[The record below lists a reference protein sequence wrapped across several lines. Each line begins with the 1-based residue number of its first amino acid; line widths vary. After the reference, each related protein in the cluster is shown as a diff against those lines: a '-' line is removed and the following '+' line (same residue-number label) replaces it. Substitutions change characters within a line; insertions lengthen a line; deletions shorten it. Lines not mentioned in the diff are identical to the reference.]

1 MNRNYFMI
9 RAMNSQVK
17 DFKVFFENKVVA
29 VGWSEIDFSDFQ
41 KTDGNELKKEVKKV
55 YYSSKDWHPPL
66 VGKKLNEVKRFHTIN
81 KGDYIIIP
89 YWNSIRLAIAKDE
102 HIYSKKAYDLDLANQ
117 IKVDY
122 LLTKDDFKTIPRNS
136 LSEGLQRRLRVRGST
151 VSDLYEF
158 RDEIEQIF
166 EKENYSWTSAYEEK
180 ENELIISLKSKLFK
194 NIQNGTTN
202 LTTGGIGLEHL
213 VKELF
218 ECEGYHANVLAK
230 TAFPEYGDADVLAV
244 KSDRFQETKIL
255 IQVKHHSGYTDSWG
269 IEQLKKIKELSAYE
283 DYKFML
289 VTSAKISEKIKEK
302 ADTLD
307 IVTVDGLE
315 LIDWIFENIDNIN
328 IGTKTKLGISSVPQI
343 VE

>member
-1 MNRNYFMI
+1 MNRNYFMV

-29 VGWSEIDFSDFQ
+29 VGWSEINFTDFQ
-41 KTDGNELKKEVKKV
+41 KKDVNKLKNEVKKV

-66 VGKKLNEVKRFHTIN
+66 VGKKLNEVRRFHTIQ
-81 KGDYIIIP
+81 KGDFIIIP
-89 YWNSIRLAIAKDE
+89 YWNSIRLAIATDE
-102 HIYSKKAYDLDLANQ
+102 HIYSEKAYDLDLANQ
-117 IKVDY
+117 IKVEY
-122 LLTKDDFKTIPRNS
+122 LLTKNGFKTIPRNS

-166 EKENYSWTSAYEEK
+166 EKDNYSWTSAYEEK
-180 ENELIISLKSKLFK
+180 ENELITLLKDKLFK
-194 NIQNGTTN
+194 NIQNGKTN

-218 ECEGYHANVLAK
+218 ECEGYHANILAK

-244 KSDRFQETKIL
+244 KSDKFQETKIL

-269 IEQLKKIKELSAYE
+269 LEQLKKIKELGVYE

-302 ADTLD
+302 ADTFD
-307 IVTVDGLE
+307 IITVDGIE
-315 LIDWIFENIDNIN
+315 LIDWIFENLDNLN
-328 IGTKTKLGISSVPQI
+328 VGTKTKLGISSVPQI